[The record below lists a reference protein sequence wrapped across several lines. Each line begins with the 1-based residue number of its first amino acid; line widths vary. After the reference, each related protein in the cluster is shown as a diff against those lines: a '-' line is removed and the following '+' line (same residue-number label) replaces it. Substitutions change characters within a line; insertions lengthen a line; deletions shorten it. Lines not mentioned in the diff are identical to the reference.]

1 MMELIGTPFF
11 IAIVAIPL
19 VMLYY
24 NYSAAESI
32 KRSANLFKEGYIEE
46 ATSEL
51 HRAGSIWSNLI
62 KVSIALSILYTL
74 LFLANYHGV

>member
-62 KVSIALSILYTL
+62 KVSLVMSILYAILATL
-74 LFLANYHGV
+74 

>member
-1 MMELIGTPFF
+1 MMELIGTPVF

-62 KVSIALSILYTL
+62 KESLVMSILYAILATL
-74 LFLANYHGV
+74 